1 MIKLGISGC
10 CGKMGTRISRLALLD
25 KDFKIVLLLEQKQHP
40 SIGKLFEGRTKIT
53 DDPYQIKNCDCLV
66 EFSCPE
72 ATVEHVEICRKF
84 SRAIVIGTTGL
95 NDLQNEIIVKAS
107 EKIPIVLSSNMSTG
121 VNIFFKLIK
130 EAALLLA
137 KDYKVYITESH
148 HIHKKDAPSGTAKQ
162 MAKIVKDIRKKD
174 VDDIKSIREGEII
187 GEHRICFESED
198 DLLTLSHSAKSRDI
212 FAKGALVAAKFIV
225 SKKNGLFDMQ
235 EVLKF
240 TANNKKDF

>member
-1 MIKLGISGC
+1 
-10 CGKMGTRISRLALLD
+10 
-25 KDFKIVLLLEQKQHP
+25 
-40 SIGKLFEGRTKIT
+40 
-53 DDPYQIKNCDCLV
+53 
-66 EFSCPE
+66 
-72 ATVEHVEICRKF
+72 
-84 SRAIVIGTTGL
+84 
-95 NDLQNEIIVKAS
+95 
-107 EKIPIVLSSNMSTG
+107 MSTG